1 MWAIFMS
8 HLNLPHNKPDVRL
21 VNGVHE
27 CMPIRSISSGME
39 TESS

>member
-1 MWAIFMS
+1 MS
-8 HLNLPHNKPDVRL
+8 HLNLPHNINSKPDVRL

-27 CMPIRSISSGME
+27 CMPIRSINSGME